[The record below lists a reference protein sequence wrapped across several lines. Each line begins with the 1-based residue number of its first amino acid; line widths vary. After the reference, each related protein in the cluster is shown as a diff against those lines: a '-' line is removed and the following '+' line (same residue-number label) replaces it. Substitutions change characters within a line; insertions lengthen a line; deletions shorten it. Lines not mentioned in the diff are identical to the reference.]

1 MHNHTIHAFSLI
13 SHMSA
18 ELEHNVKEWC
28 GNFGFFHINSN
39 GFEMIVYTPYAVDAA
54 VFKLKFAQ
62 YIDEQYYA

>member
-1 MHNHTIHAFSLI
+1 
-13 SHMSA
+13 MSA